1 MFLKKSEYKYK
12 LRPALNRENIQP
24 QPYYSPGR
32 GWYHIYTFCPG
43 KKDVEQL
50 KWLPLEEQE
59 SLVLLRLD
67 IGQFREK
74 EIDRDTLLFTEMIL
88 KRFQNAKKEY
98 HTSYLL

>member
-1 MFLKKSEYKYK
+1 MFLKKSEHKYK
-12 LRPALNRENIQP
+12 LRPALIRENA

-43 KKDVEQL
+43 EKNVEQL

-74 EIDRDTLLFTEMIL
+74 EIDRKQLSTAAGRIGTITWREV
-88 KRFQNAKKEY
+88 NV
-98 HTSYLL
+98 

>member
-1 MFLKKSEYKYK
+1 MREQGCRMFLKKSEYKYK
-12 LRPALNRENIQP
+12 LRPALNRENTQP

-50 KWLPLEEQE
+50 KWLPLEEQGYIAFY
-59 SLVLLRLD
+59 RND
-67 IGQFREK
+67 IETVSECEK
-74 EIDRDTLLFTEMIL
+74 R
-88 KRFQNAKKEY
+88 Y